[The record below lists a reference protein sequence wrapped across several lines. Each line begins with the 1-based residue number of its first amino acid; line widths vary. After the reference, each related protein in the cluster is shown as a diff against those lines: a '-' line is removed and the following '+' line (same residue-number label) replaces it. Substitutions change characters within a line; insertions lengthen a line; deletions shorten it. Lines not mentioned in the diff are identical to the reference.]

1 MGIRFDIITLFPE
14 AFAAITQCGVTRR
27 AHEHGLYTLNF
38 WNPRD
43 FTDDPHRTV
52 DDRPYGGGPGM
63 VMNAEPLARAV
74 EAAKAEQ
81 PQASVVCL
89 TPQGEKLTQRR
100 VVDLSKREGLI
111 LLSGRYEGVDE
122 RLLEAVVDE
131 ELSIGDYILSGGE
144 LPAMVVIDSMIRQL
158 PGALGNEDSA
168 QQDSFTNNILD
179 CPHYTRPEVWRGKRV
194 PEVLL
199 SGDHQAIAKWREKE
213 AEDRT
218 ANRRPDLF
226 KSES

>member
-63 VMNAEPLARAV
+63 VMKAEPLARAV